1 MCRLS
6 TLPAHPTGVYES
18 YANGDKIAYS
28 YNNEGNLTSQTKNS
42 KSAPYVTYEYN
53 SDGESTW
60 YFQYDTNGTPLGFV
74 LNGTQYFYITN
85 QMGDILAI
93 TDAEGNIVGNYEY
106 DAWGKVLTADTD
118 IAKQNPLRYRGY
130 YYDNET
136 GLYYLQSRYYS
147 PDLCRFIS
155 PDDFEFINNSST
167 LYLNAYAY
175 CYNNAVSLSDAEG
188 TTPQLAMNVADIS
201 AFVKHIGAKVKETAK
216 ESLEKAKALLNKT
229 VEKLKEM
236 WAKLEEKRSQAIKDL
251 KYFVENPDVV
261 ISQKLSKLLH
271 KEVKVRFRVLE
282 YIRAT
287 LHQKRASKYYMLGN
301 LLIDDD
307 CLSKKDKN
315 SESNSTS
322 KAKAK
327 SKITVAESEKTDNW
341 FLAIMKA
348 LMIAIEIDTIT
359 REFEA
364 IVKTINSTFDLNKW
378 FNALSQKGKDIFS
391 SICLGL
397 STIINTAWNDNPKS
411 LENFAL
417 VFSFDEIIKLL
428 FNNKGL
434 SVFLDGLIS
443 ITESFSSRDS
453 GKKTT
458 SQAIVSSSIGTII
471 SIICVFLPDNALV
484 VAIATISDF
493 IINSTIDGIFNYQ
506 NGHLWG

>member
-155 PDDFEFINNSST
+155 PDDFDYINNSST

-236 WAKLEEKRSQAIKDL
+236 WAKLEEKRSKTLEDL
-251 KYFVENPDVV
+251 KYFIKYPDVV
-261 ISQKLSKLLH
+261 INNTLSKLLN
-271 KEVKVRFRVLE
+271 KEVKIRFRLVEL
-282 YIRAT
+282 IRKAVEKAELT
-287 LHQKRASKYYMLGN
+287 KAEKSSS
-301 LLIDDD
+301 DD
-307 CLSKKDKN
+307 N
-315 SESNSTS
+315 SNSS
-322 KAKAK
+322 SKAKAKAK
-327 SKITVAESEKTDNW
+327 SKNDDSNNIVNAILQGLIAAIELDWINEILKGIGSSLDQLAKISFEGTKQVSLAIIAFMNTVYTYVTNSFSLDTLSNFGSSIIDRGVDMAEESGSKLIDAKGLGTGFGLFTSILA
-341 FLAIMKA
+341 FLAGIDSAGSGKTFSKSEDIVMNA
-348 LMIAIEIDTIT
+348 VNAAIGIACL
-359 REFEA
+359 F
-364 IVKTINSTFDLNKW
+364 INGPFAPIAG
-378 FNALSQKGKDIFS
+378 FVIPFIS
-391 SICLGL
+391 SI
-397 STIINTAWNDNPKS
+397 TIDVV
-411 LENFAL
+411 AL
-417 VFSFDEIIKLL
+417 RI
-428 FNNKGL
+428 KGL
-434 SVFLDGLIS
+434 
-443 ITESFSSRDS
+443 
-453 GKKTT
+453 
-458 SQAIVSSSIGTII
+458 
-471 SIICVFLPDNALV
+471 
-484 VAIATISDF
+484 
-493 IINSTIDGIFNYQ
+493 IFEI
-506 NGHLWG
+506 

>member
-155 PDDFEFINNSST
+155 PDDFDYINNSST

-201 AFVKHIGAKVKETAK
+201 AFVKHIGAKAKETAK

-236 WAKLEEKRSQAIKDL
+236 WAKLEEKRSKTLEDL
-251 KYFVENPDVV
+251 KYFIKYPDVV
-261 ISQKLSKLLH
+261 INNTLSKLLN
-271 KEVKVRFRVLE
+271 KEVKICFRLVEL
-282 YIRAT
+282 IRKAVEKAELT
-287 LHQKRASKYYMLGN
+287 KAEKSSS
-301 LLIDDD
+301 DD
-307 CLSKKDKN
+307 N
-315 SESNSTS
+315 SNSS
-322 KAKAK
+322 SKAKAKAK
-327 SKITVAESEKTDNW
+327 SKNDDSNNIVNAILQGLIAAIELDWINEILKGIGSSLDQLAKISFEGTKQVSLAIIAFMNTVYTYVTNSFSLDTLSNFGSSIIDRGVDMAEESGSKLIDAKGLGTGFGLFTSILA
-341 FLAIMKA
+341 FLAGIDSAGSGKTFSKSEDIVMNA
-348 LMIAIEIDTIT
+348 VNAAIGIACL
-359 REFEA
+359 F
-364 IVKTINSTFDLNKW
+364 INGPFAPIAG
-378 FNALSQKGKDIFS
+378 FVIPFIS
-391 SICLGL
+391 SI
-397 STIINTAWNDNPKS
+397 TIDVV
-411 LENFAL
+411 AL
-417 VFSFDEIIKLL
+417 RI
-428 FNNKGL
+428 KGL
-434 SVFLDGLIS
+434 
-443 ITESFSSRDS
+443 
-453 GKKTT
+453 
-458 SQAIVSSSIGTII
+458 
-471 SIICVFLPDNALV
+471 
-484 VAIATISDF
+484 
-493 IINSTIDGIFNYQ
+493 IFEI
-506 NGHLWG
+506 